1 MWVAFL
7 ALLVAGMALIVM
19 GWLGLQ
25 GRLPRQAFAG
35 IRTPYAMA
43 NDEQWEAVH
52 RFGAPWMVFGGVACV
67 AGSLALLPFSLAG
80 ELPGAF
86 SAAAALALALVVL
99 GATFAAWYTGVR
111 GAKAHLGR

>member
-86 SAAAALALALVVL
+86 SATAAQLPWNTIVRGHCPPQASRAAWRASSALA
-99 GATFAAWYTGVR
+99 
-111 GAKAHLGR
+111 